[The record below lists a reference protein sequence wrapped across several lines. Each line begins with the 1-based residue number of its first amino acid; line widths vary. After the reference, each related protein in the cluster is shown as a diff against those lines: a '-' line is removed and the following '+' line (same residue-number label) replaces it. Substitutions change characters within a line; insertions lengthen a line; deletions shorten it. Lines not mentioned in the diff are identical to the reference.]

1 MNLQTRTLTR
11 KPNHSFSHRN
21 ITIQFFQHI
30 ESQLLS
36 YYPFFSQF
44 YQNRPST
51 PLPFYSSIE
60 ALLASITF
68 ANPLK
73 SLSTRLFRRTVTPQL
88 INNPNS
94 SFIEPLEKR
103 QWKRFW
109 LEPVSHTARNVWYR
123 ALHQKISCKAILHY
137 TIPSSF
143 PSPNCVFCSDTPDT
157 ITHFLYACPIKW
169 TIWYTIWCD
178 LFLFSPTFSQVHHA
192 IFSLSFPSNP
202 SAVSSHM
209 IISCILQGLWS
220 AHWRYVFDQVPF
232 LHDNICRDIHFLI
245 TCTRPLISYEPP

>member
-11 KPNHSFSHRN
+11 KPNHS
-21 ITIQFFQHI
+21 
-30 ESQLLS
+30 
-36 YYPFFSQF
+36 
-44 YQNRPST
+44 T

-60 ALLASITF
+60 ALLTSITF
-68 ANPLK
+68 ATPLK
-73 SLSTRLFRRTVTPQL
+73 FLSTRLFRRT
-88 INNPNS
+88 
-94 SFIEPLEKR
+94 PLEKR

-220 AHWRYVFDQVPF
+220 THWRYVFDQVPF